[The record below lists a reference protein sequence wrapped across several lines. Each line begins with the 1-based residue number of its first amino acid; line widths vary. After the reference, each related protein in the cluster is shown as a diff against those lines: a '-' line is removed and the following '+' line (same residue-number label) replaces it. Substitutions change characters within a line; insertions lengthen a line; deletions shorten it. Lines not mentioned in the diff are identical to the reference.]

1 MRLIINKKHKIK
13 KQCERRTMEVTDKVS
28 ELEEKISK
36 LERENQN
43 LKDQLNY
50 TKESPYL
57 QSSILNL
64 HYEAVINREEVVN
77 KELGQRINEKHG
89 TMYEI
94 KTQAHRLAELLGL
107 DADGIR
113 MMVTE
118 AVQNILEHG
127 YGKFV
132 HVTLDIDNHS
142 VNPYMVCS
150 FKHELPPGEVYTLKD
165 INQNALKGDV
175 TSEHFDFESSRGRG
189 EFIMKELTDER
200 RIINGIEINPDGQ
213 KIRYFKRILIKYQNP
228 EGPHEK
234 VTFSELKTEIDR
246 LDIDDVVCYF
256 HVHHTSQE
264 PTAVTIATLR
274 SSAKRIATL
283 MAEHGFQPTEE
294 ENYYR
299 TVFSTYRP
307 INHTDMQKEKLLG
320 LFAQVRQIVNQESDS
335 D

>member
-1 MRLIINKKHKIK
+1 
-13 KQCERRTMEVTDKVS
+13 METKDL
-28 ELEEKISK
+28 LEELKNKIER
-36 LERENQN
+36 LERENRN
-43 LKDQLNY
+43 LLDEMNY
-50 TKESPYL
+50 AKESPYL
-57 QSSILNL
+57 QSSILHL
-64 HYEAVINREEVVN
+64 HYEVVINRDEVMS
-77 KELGQRINEKHG
+77 KEFGHRINEKHG

-94 KTQAHRLAELLGL
+94 KTQSRRLAQLLGL

-118 AVQNILEHG
+118 AVQNIIEHG

-132 HVTLDIDNHS
+132 HVSLDVHNNA

-150 FKHELPPGEVYTLKD
+150 FKHELPPGEVYTLSD
-165 INQNALKGDV
+165 INRNALKGDV

-213 KIRYFKRILIKYQNP
+213 KIRYFKRILIKYSNP
-228 EGPHEK
+228 QGPHEK
-234 VTFSELKTEIDR
+234 VTFSELKREIDR

-256 HVHHTSQE
+256 HVHHLSEE

-274 SSAKRIATL
+274 SSARRVSEIMK
-283 MAEHGFQPTEE
+283 ENGFQPVDE

-299 TVFSTYRP
+299 TVFATYRP
-307 INHTDMQKEKLLG
+307 VADAAMDKEKLLG
-320 LFAQVRQIVNQESDS
+320 LFAKVRQIVHQELDDRAAS
-335 D
+335 